1 MGTRESLTIFNGD
14 VKVSVKFTLSFRILY
29 NHIYFSKG
37 LQDRKISDKKINLPN
52 IFQLVIRLNLHL
64 QTPIFSWRKLKK
76 ICYWNFDP
84 KYFYTYFS
92 WALEFY
98 LRVCVNN

>member
-1 MGTRESLTIFNGD
+1 MGTRESLTISNGD

-29 NHIYFSKG
+29 NHIIYSSKG

-64 QTPIFSWRKLKK
+64 QTPIFS
-76 ICYWNFDP
+76 
-84 KYFYTYFS
+84 
-92 WALEFY
+92 
-98 LRVCVNN
+98 

>member
-1 MGTRESLTIFNGD
+1 MGTRESSTIFNGD

-64 QTPIFSWRKLKK
+64 QTPIFS
-76 ICYWNFDP
+76 
-84 KYFYTYFS
+84 
-92 WALEFY
+92 
-98 LRVCVNN
+98 